1 MAASDSEISRREW
14 IRSLTAAMAASWP
27 AVLAAQQHAH
37 RMAASEAPAS
47 FQFFDAASA
56 GEVEAIAAQV
66 IPSGETPGAREAG
79 VVYFI
84 DRALSTFD
92 KDKQDDYHRGLASLA
107 GQRLAKFPGSK
118 SFASLPQADQIV
130 LLQSIETSPFFD
142 LVRVHTVTGFFANP
156 SYGGNRGLAG
166 WKLIGF
172 EDTFQFTPPF
182 GYYDANYKGGNA

>member
-1 MAASDSEISRREW
+1 MDASDISRREW
-14 IRSLTAAMAASWP
+14 IRALTAGIAASWP

-56 GEVEAIAAQV
+56 AEVEAFAAQI

-84 DRALSTFD
+84 DRALTTFD
-92 KDKQDDYHRGLASLA
+92 KDKQDDYHRGLAALA
-107 GQRLAKFPGSK
+107 EKRQAMFPHSK
-118 SFASLPQADQIV
+118 SFASLPEADQIA
-130 LLQSIETSPFFD
+130 LLQTIETTPFFD

>member
-1 MAASDSEISRREW
+1 M
-14 IRSLTAAMAASWP
+14 
-27 AVLAAQQHAH
+27 
-37 RMAASEAPAS
+37 
-47 FQFFDAASA
+47 
-56 GEVEAIAAQV
+56 EAIAAQV

-84 DRALSTFD
+84 DRALTTFD

-107 GQRLAKFPGSK
+107 EKRLAMFPGSK
-118 SFASLPQADQIV
+118 SFASLSAADQIA
-130 LLQSIETSPFFD
+130 LLRAIETTPFFD

>member
-1 MAASDSEISRREW
+1 MDASEISRREW
-14 IRSLTAAMAASWP
+14 IRALTAGMAASWP
-27 AVLAAQQHAH
+27 AVVAAQQHAH
-37 RMAASEAPAS
+37 RMAASAAPAS

-66 IPSGETPGAREAG
+66 IPSGKTPGAREAG

-84 DRALSTFD
+84 DRALTTFD

-107 GQRLAKFPGSK
+107 GKRLALFPNSK
-118 SFASLPQADQIV
+118 SFASLPEADQIA
-130 LLQSIETSPFFD
+130 LLQTIETTPFFD
-142 LVRVHTVTGFFANP
+142 LVRIHTVTGFFANP

-182 GYYDANYKGGNA
+182 GYYDANYKGGRT